1 MNLVYNIFNGVFL
14 IPMFSMNSLMRIIG
28 KNKIQMWINTLLYP
42 SLVIIL
48 NIIIGFKLDYRVN
61 GFLIS
66 LGVAKLVP

>member
-42 SLVIIL
+42 GLIIIL
-48 NIIIGFKLDYRVN
+48 NIIIGFKLDYKVN
-61 GFLIS
+61 GFLMS